1 MACQPVVGDARVA
14 VVSLRLSPVAV
25 FETMTSP
32 VSAHTRRA
40 PSLEA
45 RYRVYVALG
54 YGTSR

>member
-14 VVSLRLSPVAV
+14 VVSLRLSPVKV